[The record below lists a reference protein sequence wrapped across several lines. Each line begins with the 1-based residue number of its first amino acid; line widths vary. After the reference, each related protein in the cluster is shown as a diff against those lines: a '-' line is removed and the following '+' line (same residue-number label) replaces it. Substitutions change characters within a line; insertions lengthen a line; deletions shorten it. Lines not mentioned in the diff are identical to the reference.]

1 MWKEIDRGVQVTGS
15 TIGIAL
21 ITSAESLQAN
31 TYLLS
36 SRQNTLRKN
45 MQRKHVKVTYGK
57 KIT

>member
-21 ITSAESLQAN
+21 ITSVESLQAN